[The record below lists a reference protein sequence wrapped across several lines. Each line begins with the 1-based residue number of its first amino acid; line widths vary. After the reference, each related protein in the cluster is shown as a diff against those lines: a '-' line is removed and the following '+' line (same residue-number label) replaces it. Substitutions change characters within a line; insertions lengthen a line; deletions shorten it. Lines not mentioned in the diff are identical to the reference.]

1 MLKVTNTLFKR
12 SIVLSAF
19 LLCFACTDNSEREKS
34 SEESSEPL
42 NHAVDVDVDGPPL
55 LSLSELLSAQDVKL
69 GLAESAAIDDEGG
82 LIYWQNMLLEA
93 ADEVNLRAKERKLIS
108 GKQGRLFL
116 KFQGMKT
123 NYQTEFESAF
133 VNFEDLNAVYAKYP
147 AFKDLHEQSKVLVIK
162 RDALIANMA
171 NDLSGQGFEG
181 NAVAEAKRRWQDTL
195 KNL

>member
-12 SIVLSAF
+12 SIILSAF
-19 LLCFACTDNSEREKS
+19 LLCFACTDNSEYEKS
-34 SEESSEPL
+34 SEDSPEPP
-42 NHAVDVDVDGPPL
+42 NHAVDVDGPPL

-147 AFKDLHEQSKVLVIK
+147 AFKDLQEQSKALVIK

-171 NDLSGQGFEG
+171 NDLSVQGFEG